1 MCGRQQTTIQFIE
14 CETEAVQK
22 KKLGTVHHGWTG
34 GTWRLGNLRRK
45 SRALTSIISTNED
58 HIGSKPDYSCSAKMR
73 QINVETEDP
82 LKRIQEEIN
91 EVARR
96 EQELRQGHRLN
107 DSDDCLSSAN
117 SDDSGL
123 SLSPSPVHSPSVS
136 NLKDKIE
143 AQAASNLQQING
155 TNGTTA
161 GGTLMTN
168 GTTRQFMIPQSNSL
182 TRARSTPQLFQI
194 SPNRRFNVNPNQR
207 GIMQK
212 FIASRGRLNK
222 LQPSG
227 ATVGTVGATN
237 GQLSSANGNSLIASS
252 HVIKQEQHRSPIELN
267 RPNIMLPPTAISTP
281 PVIERDSNGRPIRR
295 GYIPVEEKIQKE
307 LRDLKN
313 RESELK
319 RLRKQKRIASQS
331 DLLELNYG
339 SDSGEDLSDEDSAVS
354 NVYPLSRKLRS
365 TKSIGELCEAL
376 TNASLSP
383 RETPSPQF
391 DNRPGRGGNG
401 GGGMRPAMSLAQLC
415 DLDPEEAPSSH
426 KLIAKWENLIQQKQ
440 QR

>member
-1 MCGRQQTTIQFIE
+1 
-14 CETEAVQK
+14 
-22 KKLGTVHHGWTG
+22 
-34 GTWRLGNLRRK
+34 
-45 SRALTSIISTNED
+45 
-58 HIGSKPDYSCSAKMR
+58 MR

-107 DSDDCLSSAN
+107 DSSSMDDCLSSAN

-143 AQAASNLQQING
+143 AQSQASSNLPQLNG
-155 TNGTTA
+155 ISTLNNNGITTA
-161 GGTLMTN
+161 
-168 GTTRQFMIPQSNSL
+168 RQQFTMPPAPQANSL

-194 SPNRRFNVNPNQR
+194 SPNRRFNPNPNQR

-222 LQPSG
+222 LQPSTAAG
-227 ATVGTVGATN
+227 DVGTMAN
-237 GQLSSANGNSLIASS
+237 GQLSSVSGNCLNGGN
-252 HVIKQEQHRSPIELN
+252 HVNNQEQHRSPIELN
-267 RPNIMLPPTAISTP
+267 QSHMMLPPTAISTP

-319 RLRKQKRIASQS
+319 RLRKQKRVASQS

-339 SDSGEDLSDEDSAVS
+339 SDSDEDLSDEDSAVS

-401 GGGMRPAMSLAQLC
+401 SGMRPAMSLAQLC

-426 KLIAKWENLIQQKQ
+426 KLIAKWEHLIQQKQ

>member
-1 MCGRQQTTIQFIE
+1 M
-14 CETEAVQK
+14 AK
-22 KKLGTVHHGWTG
+22 KHTQHSTVHHRWKAAGQFEKK
-34 GTWRLGNLRRK
+34 K
-45 SRALTSIISTNED
+45 SLTSIISG
-58 HIGSKPDYSCSAKMR
+58 HIELKPDYSQQPTDRQGANMR
-73 QINVETEDP
+73 QINVETDDP

-107 DSDDCLSSAN
+107 DSIDDCLSSAN

-143 AQAASNLQQING
+143 AQAASNQING
-155 TNGTTA
+155 TNGHDA
-161 GGTLMTN
+161 LTN
-168 GTTRQFMIPQSNSL
+168 GTRQQFILPQSKSL

-222 LQPSG
+222 LQPS
-227 ATVGTVGATN
+227 AATN
-237 GQLSSANGNSLIASS
+237 GHVSSATSNSPIIASS
-252 HVIKQEQHRSPIELN
+252 HVVKQEQHRSPIELS
-267 RPNIMLPPTAISTP
+267 RPHIMLPPTAISTP
-281 PVIERDSNGRPIRR
+281 PIIERDSNGRPIRR
-295 GYIPVEEKIQKE
+295 GYIPVEEKIQRE

-319 RLRKQKRIASQS
+319 RLRKQKRVASQS

-339 SDSGEDLSDEDSAVS
+339 SDSGEDMSDEDSAVS

-376 TNASLSP
+376 TNTSLSP

-391 DNRPGRGGNG
+391 ESRTRGGTG
-401 GGGMRPAMSLAQLC
+401 GGLRPAMSLAQLC

-426 KLIAKWENLIQQKQ
+426 KLIAQWENLIQQKQ

>member
-1 MCGRQQTTIQFIE
+1 
-14 CETEAVQK
+14 
-22 KKLGTVHHGWTG
+22 
-34 GTWRLGNLRRK
+34 
-45 SRALTSIISTNED
+45 
-58 HIGSKPDYSCSAKMR
+58 MR

-107 DSDDCLSSAN
+107 DSSSMDDCLSSAN

-123 SLSPSPVHSPSVS
+123 SLSPSPIHSPSVS

-143 AQAASNLQQING
+143 AQSLASSNLQQLNG
-155 TNGTTA
+155 ITGTLSTNGITTA
-161 GGTLMTN
+161 A
-168 GTTRQFMIPQSNSL
+168 RQQFMAPPQSNPL

-194 SPNRRFNVNPNQR
+194 SPNRRFNPNPNQR

-222 LQPSG
+222 LQPSAAAG
-227 ATVGTVGATN
+227 GVGAMAN
-237 GQLSSANGNSLIASS
+237 GQLSSANGNSLNGSS
-252 HVIKQEQHRSPIELN
+252 HMIKQEQHRSPIELN
-267 RPNIMLPPTAISTP
+267 QPHMMLPPTAISTP

-391 DNRPGRGGNG
+391 DSRPGRGGT

-426 KLIAKWENLIQQKQ
+426 KLIAKWEHLIQQKQ

>member
-1 MCGRQQTTIQFIE
+1 MKKAQYRTSPLEGATLAAGQFE
-14 CETEAVQK
+14 K
-22 KKLGTVHHGWTG
+22 KKKKVADINHIRPHRIETG
-34 GTWRLGNLRRK
+34 LLAETDRLRPSEG
-45 SRALTSIISTNED
+45 
-58 HIGSKPDYSCSAKMR
+58 AKMR
-73 QINVETEDP
+73 QINVETDDP

-107 DSDDCLSSAN
+107 DSIDDCLSSAN

-143 AQAASNLQQING
+143 AQAASNQMNG
-155 TNGTTA
+155 TNGHDA
-161 GGTLMTN
+161 LTN
-168 GTTRQFMIPQSNSL
+168 GTRQQQQQQFILPQSKSL

-194 SPNRRFNVNPNQR
+194 SPNRRFNPNPNQR

-222 LQPSG
+222 LQPS
-227 ATVGTVGATN
+227 AATN
-237 GQLSSANGNSLIASS
+237 GHVSSATSNSPIIASS
-252 HVIKQEQHRSPIELN
+252 HVVKQEQHRSPIELN
-267 RPNIMLPPTAISTP
+267 RPHIMLPPTAISTP

-295 GYIPVEEKIQKE
+295 GYIPVEEKIQRE

-376 TNASLSP
+376 TNTSLSP

-391 DNRPGRGGNG
+391 ESRTRGGTG
-401 GGGMRPAMSLAQLC
+401 GGLRPAMSLAQLC

-426 KLIAKWENLIQQKQ
+426 KLIAQWENLIQQKQ